1 MLLYFLGYF
10 ATQFDPSSFP
20 VGKSNASIRCSVYLF
35 QYGLY
40 KEVTLDIRQNK
51 NEKFISVL
59 KCNESGTHRLNN
71 ETNFEGVNILS
82 FRDDKCSL
90 RYSSYNYIELIVSLQ
105 SDKCI
110 LCSQTSAS
118 WRCLFSNGT
127 NTFNSSEKNIYSIE
141 GIYHFDIL

>member
-10 ATQFDPSSFP
+10 TTGSDPSSFP
-20 VGKSNASIRCSVYLF
+20 VGKSNASFRCF
-35 QYGLY
+35 FHMFEDGFY
-40 KEVTLDIRQNK
+40 KEIAIAIRQNK

-71 ETNFEGVNILS
+71 ETKFEGVNILP
-82 FRDDKCSL
+82 FRDNTCVF
-90 RYSSYNYIELIVSLQ
+90 RYYWMSHLELTVSLQ

-110 LCSQTSAS
+110 LGSQTSAS

>member
-10 ATQFDPSSFP
+10 TTQFDPTSFP
-20 VGKSNASIRCSVYLF
+20 VGKSSASIRCYISSFVYGF
-35 QYGLY
+35 Y
-40 KEVTLDIRQNK
+40 KEIALEIRQNK

-110 LCSQTSAS
+110 LGSQTSAS
-118 WRCLFSNGT
+118 WRCLFSDGT

>member
-1 MLLYFLGYF
+1 MLE
-10 ATQFDPSSFP
+10 
-20 VGKSNASIRCSVYLF
+20 
-35 QYGLY
+35 YGFY
-40 KEVTLDIRQNK
+40 KEIALDIRQNK
-51 NEKFISVL
+51 NEKFLSVL

-82 FRDDKCSL
+82 FRDDQCSFRYY
-90 RYSSYNYIELIVSLQ
+90 RYSYIELTVSLR

-110 LCSQTSAS
+110 LGSQTSAS

-127 NTFNSSEKNIYSIE
+127 DTFNSSEKNIYSIE

>member
-1 MLLYFLGYF
+1 M
-10 ATQFDPSSFP
+10 
-20 VGKSNASIRCSVYLF
+20 F

-40 KEVTLDIRQNK
+40 KEITLDIRQNK
-51 NEKFISVL
+51 NDKFISVL
-59 KCNESGTHRLNN
+59 KCNVSGTHRLNN
-71 ETNFEGVNILS
+71 ETEFEGVNILS

-90 RYSSYNYIELIVSLQ
+90 RYHWNSYIELTVSLR
-105 SDKCI
+105 SNKCI
-110 LCSQTSAS
+110 LGSQTSAS